1 MKKKSFNLKSIEDTK
16 KIAHSLAKLLIKGDI
31 VTFTGDLGAGKTT
44 FCKYLIQALMFD
56 DIYVTSPTFNIVQL
70 YPAKEFTIYHFD
82 LYRLKHPHEIY
93 DLAIDDAWRD
103 GICLIEWPEI
113 IENILPKKR
122 IDIDLAFGK
131 SDTERVCSINSF
143 SGKKV
148 TYEFKI

>member
-1 MKKKSFNLKSIEDTK
+1 MKKKSFELKSIQDTK
-16 KIAHSLAKLLIKGDI
+16 KIAQSLAKLLKKGDI

-44 FCKYLIQALMFD
+44 FCKYLIQALMCEE
-56 DIYVTSPTFNIVQL
+56 IYVTSPTFNILQL

-113 IENILPKKR
+113 IEDILPKER

-131 SDTERVCSINSF
+131 SDTERVCNINSL
-143 SGKKV
+143 SRKEVVYK
-148 TYEFKI
+148 FKI